1 MITSRK
7 NPIHGYRGEMQGDI
21 FNEEIAS
28 AYGITNSNPQFGKV
42 GLQQF
47 FIPDVNDYIQKGILQ
62 KVDSIN

>member
-1 MITSRK
+1 
-7 NPIHGYRGEMQGDI
+7 MQGDI